1 MKNLVPV
8 SPHRIKK
15 EQNHK
20 TNNET
25 NKNPTILIWERHQ
38 SYGELKLV
46 KTVAKAPSVYPVP
59 VERSF
64 LLLWLYLMLCVVIQD
79 IGGDQS
85 ILHIAY
91 FF

>member
-8 SPHRIKK
+8 SPHRILKN

-25 NKNPTILIWERHQ
+25 NKNPTIPIWERHQ
-38 SYGELKLV
+38 NYGELKLV
-46 KTVAKAPSVYPVP
+46 KAVAKAPSVYPVP

-64 LLLWLYLMLCVVIQD
+64 LLLSCTLRFVW
-79 IGGDQS
+79 
-85 ILHIAY
+85 
-91 FF
+91 